1 MATYTRKTIICSS
14 ISEIKFS
21 ESSGRYYF
29 VASGKSAV
37 DMTEAEL
44 MQYLEDNGSLP
55 TSEGV
60 VQGDED
66 EKKVQMLHKVL
77 SAMFS
82 KGKSIAI
89 EKVTKHDDDNVQGSL
104 D

>member
-1 MATYTRKTIICSS
+1 MATYTRKTILCSS
-14 ISEIKFS
+14 ISDIKFS
-21 ESSGRYYF
+21 ETSGRYYF
-29 VASGKSAV
+29 IASGKEAK

-44 MQYLEDNGSLP
+44 MQYLEDNGALP

-66 EKKVQMLHKVL
+66 ESKVKMLHKVL
-77 SAMFS
+77 SAVFAQ
-82 KGKSIAI
+82 GKSIAI
-89 EKVTKHDDDNVQGSL
+89 EKVTKHDDVQGSL